1 MYLQLHLAH
10 TLWRSWLKLFNQLIT
25 YAPKMTLII
34 NPVENQCSAID
45 LLSSLCHTPQPQES
59 AKVLHTDEI
68 TSLDLVDITSLDLG
82 NIDSAVS
89 SIFSIPTAA
98 IKSAAKFNKSNPS
111 GSRRLTSDE
120 IIKKIRKADKLQKLP
135 E

>member
-1 MYLQLHLAH
+1 MCLMM
-10 TLWRSWLKLFNQLIT
+10 SWLKLFNQPIM

-45 LLSSLCHTPQPQES
+45 LLSSICHTPQPHES
-59 AKVLHTDEI
+59 AKVLHTDEN

-98 IKSAAKFNKSNPS
+98 IRSAAKLNKSNPS
-111 GSRRLTSDE
+111 GSRLLIYDE
-120 IIKKIRKADKLQKLP
+120 KINNKS
-135 E
+135 